1 MTEWGVLTVLITLVG
16 LLGSLYKLFF
26 QPVSELNASIRVLI
40 QKFTNMEE
48 RDVGRDIEIKTNREF
63 VLNHDKRITLTE
75 KDIEE
80 LKKIKNTNYVKQYKH
95 E

>member
-1 MTEWGVLTVLITLVG
+1 MTEWGVLTVIITVVG

-26 QPVSELNASIRVLI
+26 QPVSELNTSIRVLI

-75 KDIEE
+75 RDIEE
-80 LKKIKNTNYVKQYKH
+80 LKGIKNTTYTKQY
-95 E
+95 